1 MVESGGFRGGS
12 GKAWLLARLVAGP
25 TGPSYSVV
33 EGRLAAGAPPDKAGQ
48 GDREHVPEVLEQ
60 QWIDEVVTIEEAVA
74 LSYTRRLAR
83 EEGLLVGPSSG
94 ANVAAA
100 LQVAEDL
107 GAEKR
112 LVTLLCDTGF
122 RYFSVEGFVNESEA
136 SPV

>member
-60 QWIDEVVTIEEAVA
+60 
-74 LSYTRRLAR
+74 L
-83 EEGLLVGPSSG
+83 
-94 ANVAAA
+94 
-100 LQVAEDL
+100 L
-107 GAEKR
+107 GAGIDAFINLTQDDPE
-112 LVTLLCDTGF
+112 VFPPTGPT
-122 RYFSVEGFVNESEA
+122 ST
-136 SPV
+136 